1 MASKYRRCVVTVLLC
16 FIAVLLI
23 CPGCGGNSSVPSADH
38 NGQTPA
44 PPATSGHNTLA
55 THMPP
60 LTGLAAGAEFEY
72 SVNANF
78 KDALYQGCGR
88 IVYDASVMQPIAAT
102 RGAAIPAADIFV
114 AKLDA
119 PSQVLPGSTTAQSF
133 VPFAFTGL
141 PDNAAHPGISGELI
155 KVKFR
160 LLKDPPA
167 DCHISLLNDQQFLQ
181 LRSPQATRLPFDM
194 QLEVT
199 EQ

>member
-1 MASKYRRCVVTVLLC
+1 MASKYRRCFLTVLLC
-16 FIAVLLI
+16 FIAILLI
-23 CPGCGGNSSVPSADH
+23 CLGCGGNSSVPSVDPNDQH
-38 NGQTPA
+38 PTPQA
-44 PPATSGHNTLA
+44 SGHNTLA

-60 LTGLAAGAEFEY
+60 LTGLGAGAEFEY
-72 SVNANF
+72 SINANF

-88 IVYDASVMQPIAAT
+88 IVYDASVMQPVAAT
-102 RGAAIPAADIFV
+102 RGAAIPAADVFV

-119 PSQVLPGSTTAQSF
+119 APQVLPGGTAAQSF

-141 PDNAAHPGISGELI
+141 PDNPKHNGISGELI

-167 DCHISLLNDQQFLQ
+167 DCHVALLNDQQFLQ

-194 QLEVT
+194 QVEVT
-199 EQ
+199 QQ

>member
-1 MASKYRRCVVTVLLC
+1 MASKNRRCIVTVLLC

-23 CPGCGGNSSVPSADH
+23 CLGCGGNSSVPGSDPNH
-38 NGQTPA
+38 QTPN
-44 PPATSGHNTLA
+44 PPATSGHNTLS

-60 LTGLAAGAEFEY
+60 LAGLAAGAEFEY
-72 SVNANF
+72 SVRADF

-88 IVYDASVMQPIAAT
+88 IVYDASVMQPVAAA

-119 PSQVLPGSTTAQSF
+119 PPQVLAGSTTAQAF

-141 PDNAAHPGISGELI
+141 PDSPKNSGISGELV

-160 LLKDPPA
+160 LLKAPPA

-194 QLEVT
+194 QVEVT